1 MRRAPCATTGEFA
14 DRARR
19 HVDRDEIAAS
29 APTARRHQPQT
40 ISVPIDAAEIA
51 EVARQLTRLGTVGT
65 NQVHLV
71 PTGAL
76 RDEGDPVAV
85 GRPAGEA
92 VGHLGNTA
100 DRLDRARLNV
110 DHTDLALSQVFPD
123 PKDVGDRAAIGRNSG
138 SPLIAVVG
146 TADRQ
151 TPRKRV
157 GDIDDGKPRCLVVTL
172 DADDQPVVAKPDRRS
187 TLDQAPRWPS
197 VRRHDPN
204 CAFVAVRHLR
214 TIGRQN
220 RLRVL
225 PKRRGDTASR
235 QAPWRRLVEIEQPNV
250 GGIAVLDKDRGLAI
264 VAERQAPRALC
275 CHDALETPVR
285 RRHQVLADLRGNA
298 LKDVCCDPH
307 RICLSHRACP
317 PRAQRLSR

>member
-1 MRRAPCATTGEFA
+1 MRRAPCATTGKFA

-19 HVDRDEIAAS
+19 HVDRDEVAAS

-40 ISVPIDAAEIA
+40 ITVPIDAAEIA
-51 EVARQLTRLGTVGT
+51 EVAGQLTRLGTVGT

-100 DRLDRARLNV
+100 DRLDGARLDIN
-110 DHTDLALSQVFPD
+110 HTDLALSQVLPD
-123 PKDVGDRAAIGRNSG
+123 PKDVGNSAAIGRDSG

-151 TPRKRV
+151 ASRKRV
-157 GDIDDGKPRCLVVTL
+157 GNIDDGKPRCFVVAI
-172 DADDQPVVAKPDRRS
+172 DADDQPVIAKPDRRS
-187 TLDQAPRWPS
+187 TLDEAPRRPS
-197 VRRHDPN
+197 GRRHDPDR
-204 CAFVAVRHLR
+204 AFVAVRHLR
-214 TIGRQN
+214 TIGRQH